1 MSWNFFSGLE
11 VDNFRNYTPPL
22 QLPCWFYSLTGLM
35 VLSFHSCYNLG
46 TCQQTRCVASPG
58 SVHLH
63 NCDIFFLIMK
73 TRGQADEFSPSS
85 IPTSRRHPPV
95 VALPYRDDIYH
106 CCCLDL
112 LCCQQAKSWNT
123 HTHTHWPTFAASA
136 LCSWRADCVLG
147 ATSSPRVGDIT
158 VNMLFVSS
166 AFILGKALSVV
177 V

>member
-11 VDNFRNYTPPL
+11 VDNFHNYTPPL
-22 QLPCWFYSLTGLM
+22 KLPYWFYSLIGFM
-35 VLSFHSCYNLG
+35 VLSFHFCYNLG

-58 SVHLH
+58 SVHSH
-63 NCDIFFLIMK
+63 NCDIFFLIMT
-73 TRGQADEFSPSS
+73 TRGQVDEFSPSS

-123 HTHTHWPTFAASA
+123 HTHSLTHVRS
-136 LCSWRADCVLG
+136 
-147 ATSSPRVGDIT
+147 
-158 VNMLFVSS
+158 VSS
-166 AFILGKALSVV
+166 VFLTCRLCFGGHILSQGWRHDRQHAVCFICFHFG
-177 V
+177 